1 MWFLEWEENSEKQ
14 EVKRKKLLILAV
26 VCWMVALAVL
36 FLTEKI
42 LYGEILKT
50 NTAGFLG
57 ATLGTAIV
65 FWMQKDSLRIQVQK
79 ERNVKTELILISVVT
94 VAVAAFAAFT
104 GQVLFLIQWFC
115 LIPAVLWLV
124 KLAELE
130 KYDRNLVYSFALLVI
145 SLIVI
150 VTTVFVP
157 RLQGYRNVYAAE
169 RIVAAEG
176 YEDAEY
182 LGYLK
187 GAWVHQSAV
196 DKSFYREEM
205 AEETYYMI
213 FARKGG
219 EPYRFIID
227 PKGGEVI
234 IAASEQEEP
243 ELGNWYK

>member
-1 MWFLEWEENSEKQ
+1 MWFLEWEENNEKQ

-50 NTAGFLG
+50 NTSGFLG
-57 ATLGTAIV
+57 ATIGTAIV

-115 LIPAVLWLV
+115 LIPAILWFA
-124 KLAELE
+124 KLEE
-130 KYDRNLVYSFALLVI
+130 QDRFDKNMVHSFALIVVA
-145 SLIVI
+145 LIVI

-157 RLQGYRNVYAAE
+157 RLLGYRNVYAAE
-169 RIVAAEG
+169 RIVTAEG

-182 LGYLK
+182 LGWLK
-187 GAWVHQSAV
+187 GAWVYQDAK
-196 DKSFYREEM
+196 DKTFYEKGMKDELF
-205 AEETYYMI
+205 YMVY
-213 FARKGG
+213 G
-219 EPYRFIID
+219 EKEGEAYRFIID
-227 PKGGEVI
+227 PRGGEVI
-234 IAASEQEEP
+234 LAASEKEEP